1 MEDKSFSWMLQIIAG
16 RQKNLPILSTY
27 IITDS
32 KPIILISNQNNKL
45 LLSSLKTSSVK
56 DLLTK
61 LLSDHSL
68 KSKLKNCGRIVCY
81 AITKTERIK
90 MTEQE
95 VKFWLSKPEIKQI
108 FYIQPSMVSLE
119 SSEIYYILRLEYTK
133 TDYVSNFFKQTE
145 YEKFEFYDSKIFDS
159 ACDIANTIMAIIESN
174 TKKRV
179 MIIEIEFIEDEEKNL
194 WITFIREIKLS
205 EPILCLH
212 FLVKTPDDLK
222 DIPVTTPRNTKF
234 DKLASGLHI
243 KHSKQSIKP
252 PMDYVFTKGHI
263 RNRQSDLERNLQ
275 ISPPK
280 QKEIMRKT
288 ETTPRM
294 IRSISVKKSNIRD
307 VASSSRECKI
317 SDKRKASALR
327 DEIMKSPMLKTQYK
341 LAGQIGIL
349 GIEITPKLR
358 RSLSNSDIINPV
370 TLNKPKIPRPKTR
383 LIVHKETP
391 SRKVTSKYKKTK

>member
-159 ACDIANTIMAIIESN
+159 AWS
-174 TKKRV
+174 
-179 MIIEIEFIEDEEKNL
+179 L
-194 WITFIREIKLS
+194 
-205 EPILCLH
+205 
-212 FLVKTPDDLK
+212 
-222 DIPVTTPRNTKF
+222 
-234 DKLASGLHI
+234 G
-243 KHSKQSIKP
+243 
-252 PMDYVFTKGHI
+252 
-263 RNRQSDLERNLQ
+263 
-275 ISPPK
+275 
-280 QKEIMRKT
+280 
-288 ETTPRM
+288 
-294 IRSISVKKSNIRD
+294 
-307 VASSSRECKI
+307 
-317 SDKRKASALR
+317 
-327 DEIMKSPMLKTQYK
+327 QY
-341 LAGQIGIL
+341 
-349 GIEITPKLR
+349 T
-358 RSLSNSDIINPV
+358 DF
-370 TLNKPKIPRPKTR
+370 
-383 LIVHKETP
+383 
-391 SRKVTSKYKKTK
+391 